1 VADNRQ
7 RQSIEGIEEFGFRL
21 GNSTTS
27 FNNPQEE
34 VIIMARQDAFDLI
47 LSKLSGAQGSD
58 GCIIVSQQGEVIA
71 ANISKGFSQDKIAA
85 LAADAVTIANRVTSE
100 LNYGVPETMIVESS
114 RGKFALIHAQ
124 KAGAFIIA
132 IGSET
137 MNVGMLKMDLKD
149 AIDSFDGE
157 MR

>member
-1 VADNRQ
+1 MTRQGVFDN
-7 RQSIEGIEEFGFRL
+7 ILDRL
-21 GNSTTS
+21 G
-27 FNNPQEE
+27 
-34 VIIMARQDAFDLI
+34 
-47 LSKLSGAQGSD
+47 GAQGSD

-71 ANISKGFSQDKIAA
+71 AKISKGFSQDKISA

-100 LNYGVPETMIVESS
+100 LNYGSPQTMIVESS
-114 RGKFALIHAQ
+114 RGKFALMHAE

-132 IGSET
+132 IGSEA

-157 MR
+157 MNK